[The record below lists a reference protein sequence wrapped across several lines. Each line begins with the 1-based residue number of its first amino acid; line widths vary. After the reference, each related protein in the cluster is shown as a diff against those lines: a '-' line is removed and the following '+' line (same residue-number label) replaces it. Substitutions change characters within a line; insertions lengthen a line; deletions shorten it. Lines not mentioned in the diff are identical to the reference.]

1 MGLTF
6 CSEIGRVR
14 SLAEHFTTRLPA
26 EKEQKYFRSLT
37 NSKENISSAITVLV
51 GSAQS
56 I

>member
-1 MGLTF
+1 MGLTLY
-6 CSEIGRVR
+6 SEIDRVR

-26 EKEQKYFRSLT
+26 EKEQEFFRSLT
-37 NSKENISSAITVLV
+37 NSKENISSAIIVLV